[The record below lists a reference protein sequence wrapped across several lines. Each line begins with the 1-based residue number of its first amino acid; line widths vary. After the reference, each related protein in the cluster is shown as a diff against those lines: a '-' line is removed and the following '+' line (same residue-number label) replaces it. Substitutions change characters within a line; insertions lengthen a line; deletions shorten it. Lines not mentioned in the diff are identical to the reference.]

1 MTHAG
6 PPSAESPTQS
16 LEIRVH
22 GEPPDD
28 WDGFVV
34 EAEGGSFCHLGG
46 WGEVFRRSLGLT
58 PRYLVARDE
67 GGLRGVLPLYRMPR
81 LGPGK
86 VLVSVP
92 YLNYGGPLG
101 DGMARTALLE
111 RAVQEAQ
118 ESGARRLE
126 VRARSPVESELPKG
140 REKVTVV
147 LPLPDD
153 PEVLFK
159 DTFKSKLRSQVR
171 RPMKAG
177 MEARF
182 GPQEEDHFYRVFARN
197 MRDLGTP
204 VLPRS
209 FFREMARAF
218 PHRVDF
224 GAVYLEEEP
233 VAAGCG
239 FHFGDEFEM
248 TWASSLREFN
258 RQAPNML
265 LYWAFMERCIEA
277 GRKAFNFGRCTP
289 GGGTHRFKS
298 QWGGE
303 DEPLAWIQ
311 WPEEAEAASPESGVF
326 QTATRLWQRLP
337 LPVANRLGPF
347 LARRIPTF

>member
-1 MTHAG
+1 MTADRT
-6 PPSAESPTQS
+6 PQAESPSHS
-16 LEIRVH
+16 LDIQIEKK
-22 GEPPDD
+22 PPDE
-28 WDGFVV
+28 WDRFVA

-46 WGEVFRRSLGLT
+46 WGEVFRRSLGLS
-58 PRYLVARDE
+58 PRYLEARKGNE
-67 GGLRGVLPLYRMPR
+67 LKGVLPLYRMPR

-101 DGMARTALLE
+101 EEHAKTALVK

-118 ESGARRLE
+118 ESGVRRLE
-126 VRARSPVESELPKG
+126 IRSRFPVDAELPEG

-147 LPLPDD
+147 LPLPEDS
-153 PEVLFK
+153 EILFK
-159 DTFKSKLRSQVR
+159 DTFKSKLRSQIR
-171 RPMKAG
+171 RPMKAD
-177 MEARF
+177 MKARF
-182 GPQEEDHFYRVFARN
+182 GSGEREAFYTVFARN
-197 MRDLGTP
+197 LRDLGTP

-209 FFREMARAF
+209 FFQQMARVF
-218 PHRVDF
+218 PDHVDF
-224 GAVYLEEEP
+224 GAVYLGDEP

-277 GRKAFNFGRCTP
+277 GRKIFNFGRCTP

-298 QWGGE
+298 QWGGD
-303 DEPLAWIQ
+303 DEPLAWLQ
-311 WPEEAEAASPESGVF
+311 WPQEAEAASPESGVF

-337 LPVANRLGPF
+337 LPVANRLGPL